1 MSERYYTI
9 KELSDI
15 AGTSKVTMFRFI
27 KKNSFHEAK
36 HRGNANLYSETDKN
50 IILEGF
56 NHKNGS
62 KTNETKRNE
71 TSNELIE
78 ELKKQ
83 ISMKDSQI
91 SELHEIINKDQKLLD
106 QQQQLNLSSQ
116 KLLENQ
122 KSEQNIKNDTIQSR
136 ENDSKDDSN
145 DSDTNTSKQNEKP
158 SNETRESFWKR
169 LFR

>member
-36 HRGNANLYSETDKN
+36 HRGNANLYGETDKN

-91 SELHEIINKDQKLLD
+91 SELHEIINKDQRLLS

-116 KLLENQ
+116 KLLE
-122 KSEQNIKNDTIQSR
+122 SKNDTVQSR
-136 ENDSKDDSN
+136 KNDSKGDSN
-145 DSDTNTSKQNEKP
+145 DLDTNISKQNEKP

>member
-1 MSERYYTI
+1 MVEMSERYYTI

-36 HRGNANLYSETDKN
+36 HKGNANLYSETDKN

-91 SELHEIINKDQKLLD
+91 SELHEIINKDQRLLS

-116 KLLENQ
+116 KLLE
-122 KSEQNIKNDTIQSR
+122 SKNDTVQSR
-136 ENDSKDDSN
+136 KNDSKGDSN
-145 DSDTNTSKQNEKP
+145 DLDTNISKQNEKP

>member
-91 SELHEIINKDQKLLD
+91 SELHEIINKDQRLLS

-116 KLLENQ
+116 KLLE
-122 KSEQNIKNDTIQSR
+122 SKNDTVQSR
-136 ENDSKDDSN
+136 KNDSKGDSN
-145 DSDTNTSKQNEKP
+145 DLDTNISKQNEKP

>member
-91 SELHEIINKDQKLLD
+91 SELHEIINKDQRLLS

-116 KLLENQ
+116 KLLE
-122 KSEQNIKNDTIQSR
+122 SKNDTVQSR
-136 ENDSKDDSN
+136 KNDSKGDSN
-145 DSDTNTSKQNEKP
+145 DSDTNISKQNEKP

>member
-1 MSERYYTI
+1 MSERYSTI

-27 KKNSFHEAK
+27 KKNSFHESK

-106 QQQQLNLSSQ
+106 QSQRLQLDVQN
-116 KLLENQ
+116 KLKKLESN
-122 KSEQNIKNDTIQSR
+122 TTQSR
-136 ENDSKDDSN
+136 ENDSKGDSN
-145 DSDTNTSKQNEKP
+145 DSDTNISDQNKKP

>member
-56 NHKNGS
+56 NHKDGS

-83 ISMKDSQI
+83 IAMKDSQI
-91 SELHEIINKDQKLLD
+91 SKLHEIITQDQKLLD

-116 KLLENQ
+116 KLLE
-122 KSEQNIKNDTIQSR
+122 SKNDTVRSPR
-136 ENDSKDDSN
+136 RRSKNDSN
-145 DSDTNTSKQNEKP
+145 DSDTNTSKQNKKP

>member
-91 SELHEIINKDQKLLD
+91 SELHEIINKDQRLLS

-116 KLLENQ
+116 KLLE
-122 KSEQNIKNDTIQSR
+122 SKNDTVQSR
-136 ENDSKDDSN
+136 KNDSKGDSN
-145 DSDTNTSKQNEKP
+145 DLDANISKQNEKP

>member
-36 HRGNANLYSETDKN
+36 HKGNANLYSETDKN

-91 SELHEIINKDQKLLD
+91 SELHEIINKDQRLLS

-116 KLLENQ
+116 KLLE
-122 KSEQNIKNDTIQSR
+122 SKNDTVQSR
-136 ENDSKDDSN
+136 KNDSKGDSN
-145 DSDTNTSKQNEKP
+145 DLDTNISKQNEKP

>member
-1 MSERYYTI
+1 MSGRYYTI

-91 SELHEIINKDQKLLD
+91 SELHEIINKDQRLLS

-116 KLLENQ
+116 KLLE
-122 KSEQNIKNDTIQSR
+122 SKNDTVQSR
-136 ENDSKDDSN
+136 KNDSKGDSN
-145 DSDTNTSKQNEKP
+145 DLDTNISKQNEKP